1 MQAEFIPNSFQV
13 PNALIDKFIM
23 AKMNGNTLKCYLLV
37 IRKTVGWCKSSDK
50 ISISQ
55 FMKYCGI
62 SKRDTAIK
70 RLEEL
75 DKLGLVSPIKTCG
88 QVTEYFL
95 NRIPDSVEKAPE
107 TSPYNGDYPKNGTSP
122 DKGDWTSPD
131 NRDYTSPDNGDYTS
145 PDHRDPQ
152 TNTIQKT
159 LLKKTNTNIHTK
171 KTDAKTI
178 LEQHGITEQLA
189 DDFLIVRKAKRAP
202 LTQTAMD
209 GIIREAQKAGLTL
222 LQAITICVER
232 GWQSF
237 NANWLHND
245 TQQHAPKPSIK
256 NIPEHTLG
264 GSFLAKDIF

>member
-202 LTQTAMD
+202 LTQTAMN